1 MKAAVYEEPRKLRL
15 AELADPVAV
24 PDGVVVKVSDC
35 GICGSDV
42 HSLAS
47 GRWVASGQVMGHEL
61 SGRVADIGRDVS
73 DLRVGDRVV
82 LRPLINCGHCWY
94 CQRGM
99 PYFCPGAIGPAYT
112 APGGFAEYLSVPHAV
127 VGEVLFRTPER
138 VSDQEGALIEPL
150 SVALHAFNL
159 SGARAGDTVLVL
171 GSGTIGLTCAQ
182 LFQRLGH
189 CSVIVADYSHFRLR
203 VAEKVGIA
211 HTVDASEDLPTAV
224 KDLVGGSKGAGFVDG
239 LNVDIVV
246 EAAGAGS
253 ATSQALHMVRH
264 GGTVVSIA
272 LFEQDISI
280 DPNYLVQKELRWLG
294 SYGYSTEF
302 SSALALVEDGT
313 VNVRDLV
320 SQVFPLDEIARA
332 FLVQS
337 NPRESMKVLVHP

>member
-1 MKAAVYEEPRKLRL
+1 MKCAVYEEPQSLRL
-15 AELADPVAV
+15 AELPDPVAA

-47 GRWVASGQVMGHEL
+47 GKWVAPGQVMGHEL
-61 SGRVADIGRDVS
+61 SGRVAEVGEGVS
-73 DLRVGDRVV
+73 DFLVGDRVV

-99 PYFCPGAIGPAYT
+99 PYFCPHAIGPAYT
-112 APGGFAEYLSVPHAV
+112 APGGFAEYLSIPHAV
-127 VGEVLFRTPER
+127 VGEVLFRLPER

-189 CSVIVADYSHFRLR
+189 CSVIIADYSHFRLQ
-203 VAEKVGIA
+203 VAGKVGIT
-211 HTVDASEDLPTAV
+211 HTLDAVEDLPGAV
-224 KDLVGGSKGAGFVDG
+224 RQLVGASKGAGFVDG
-239 LNVDIVV
+239 LDVDIVV
-246 EAAGAGS
+246 EAAGAAS
-253 ATSQALHMVRH
+253 ATTQALHLVRH

-272 LFEQDISI
+272 LFEHEVPI
-280 DPNYLVQKELRWLG
+280 DLNYLVQKEVRWLG

-302 SSALALVEDGT
+302 SSAVALVEDGT

-320 SQVFPLDEIARA
+320 SQVFSLDDIVQA
-332 FLVQS
+332 FAVQS

>member
-1 MKAAVYEEPRKLRL
+1 MKAAIYEGPGKLSL
-15 AELADPVAV
+15 VDLADPVAL
-24 PDGVVVKVSDC
+24 PDGVVVRVSDC

-47 GRWVASGQVMGHEL
+47 GKWVGSGQVMGHEL
-61 SGRVADIGRDVS
+61 SGSVADIGRDVS
-73 DLRVGDRVV
+73 ELRIGERVV

-99 PYFCPGAIGPAYT
+99 PYFCPRAIGPAYT

-127 VGEVLFRTPER
+127 VDEVLFRTPDGL
-138 VSDQEGALIEPL
+138 SDQEGALIEPL

-159 SGARAGDTVLVL
+159 SRARAGDTVLVL

-189 CSVIVADYSHFRLR
+189 CSVIIADYSPFRLR
-203 VAEKVGIA
+203 IAEKVGVT
-211 HTVDASEDLPTAV
+211 HTVDASEDLPGAV
-224 KDLVGGSKGAGFVDG
+224 KGLVGASKGAGFVDG
-239 LNVDIVV
+239 LDIDIVV
-246 EAAGAGS
+246 EAAGAAS
-253 ATSQALHMVRH
+253 ATNQALQMVRH

-272 LFEQDISI
+272 LFEQAIPI

-320 SQVFPLDEIARA
+320 SQVFPLDEITQA
-332 FLVQS
+332 FRVQS
-337 NPRESMKVLVHP
+337 NPHESMKVLVHP